1 MAFAGSYNPGSCT
14 AGTGGTFSCGGIQT
28 QQPVTYLTSTG
39 SGNVNLS
46 LVFTAI
52 NGTMNGVSS
61 MSMSTTATIQSC
73 GSGIECML
81 FSFFAGSLPCDIEL
95 DISASLY

>member
-1 MAFAGSYNPGSCT
+1 MT
-14 AGTGGTFSCGGIQT
+14 I
-28 QQPVTYLTSTG
+28 VTSTG
-39 SGNVNLS
+39 SGNVNVS

-73 GSGIECML
+73 SSGIECML
-81 FSFFAGSLPCDIEL
+81 FSFYAGSLPCDIEL